1 MPAGGRLAPLM
12 GDAAGEGCPPVR
24 WAEAAQRCRVG
35 GPFPPSLLVLISA
48 AREHMWGRLSSCARL
63 QGRLLAAHALNSR
76 FVFAR
81 DLTCISSGPLP
92 TSPAQML
99 LSYHGFRF
107 PVTLTCFHMLACT
120 LLSYVAIDIVKLVPP
135 VKVGGTSALH
145 Q

>member
-1 MPAGGRLAPLM
+1 
-12 GDAAGEGCPPVR
+12 
-24 WAEAAQRCRVG
+24 
-35 GPFPPSLLVLISA
+35 
-48 AREHMWGRLSSCARL
+48 
-63 QGRLLAAHALNSR
+63 
-76 FVFAR
+76 
-81 DLTCISSGPLP
+81 
-92 TSPAQML
+92 ML